1 LSGNRNIKGKCKNSC
16 FGSNQNLN
24 IVQEE
29 KNMLAQF
36 LFLAL
41 SGVATYFFAKNLGK
55 IRRNIL
61 LGRDVDLSD
70 NKALRWK
77 TMLKVAFGQTK
88 MAARP
93 VPFILHF
100 IVYAGF
106 ILINIEVLEIL
117 IDGVFG
123 THRALSFLGSIYNMA
138 IGFFEI
144 LAFGVLLAC
153 IVFLARRYV
162 LKLARF
168 QSPELKGFANQDA
181 ATILIV
187 EIILMAALLKMNAAD
202 QILQAHGNEHYLKAG
217 SFPISS
223 WLIVPIFEGLNLN
236 DATLIL
242 IERTAWWFHII
253 GIFIFMNY
261 LPFSKH
267 FHVILAFPNTYY
279 SNLKAKGELNNM
291 ASVTQE
297 VKLML
302 DPSATTPEGYQAPT
316 SFGVKE
322 VTDLTWKNLMDAYSC
337 TECGRCTSSCPQ
349 NQTGKLLSPR
359 KIMMDTRDRLEEVG
373 KNIDANG
380 GTFVPDNKNL
390 HSYISEEELWA
401 CNTCNA
407 CVEACPININP
418 MEIIVEMRR
427 YKVMEESA
435 APSSIN
441 NMFSNM
447 ENNQAPWQFSPMDRA
462 NWTQDLNS

>member
-1 LSGNRNIKGKCKNSC
+1 MRE
-16 FGSNQNLN
+16 
-24 IVQEE
+24 V
-29 KNMLAQF
+29 KNMISQI
-36 LFLAL
+36 LFLVL
-41 SGVATYFFAKNLGK
+41 SGVATYFFSKNLGK

-93 VPFILHF
+93 IPFILHF

-106 ILINIEVLEIL
+106 ILINIEVIEIL
-117 IDGVFG
+117 IDGIFG
-123 THRALSFLGSIYNMA
+123 THRALSFLGKTYHLA

-144 LAFGVLLAC
+144 LAFGVLIAC
-153 IVFLARRYV
+153 IFFLSRRYII
-162 LKLARF
+162 KLARF

-181 ATILIV
+181 ATILFV
-187 EIILMAALLKMNAAD
+187 EIILMAALLSMNAAD
-202 QILQAHGNEHYLKAG
+202 QILQSRRIEHYIIAG

-223 WLIVPIFEGLNLN
+223 WLVVPILESLHLS
-236 DATLIL
+236 DVSLIL
-242 IERTAWWFHII
+242 IERASWWFHII

-279 SNLKAKGELNNM
+279 SNLKAKGGFNNM

-302 DPSATTPEGYQAPT
+302 NPNAQVPEGYQTPT
-316 SFGVKE
+316 SFGVKD

-349 NQTGKLLSPR
+349 NQTGKRLSPR

-373 KNIDANG
+373 KNIDANK
-380 GTFVPDNKNL
+380 GTFIADNKNL

-435 APSSIN
+435 APAPIN

-462 NWTQDLNS
+462 NWTQELNS

>member
-1 LSGNRNIKGKCKNSC
+1 ML
-16 FGSNQNLN
+16 
-24 IVQEE
+24 QE
-29 KNMLAQF
+29 KHMIAQI
-36 LFLAL
+36 LFVAL
-41 SGVATYFFAKNLGK
+41 SGVASYFFAKNLGK

-61 LGRDVDLSD
+61 LGKDLDLSD
-70 NKALRWK
+70 NKPLRWK

-93 VPFILHF
+93 VPFVLHF

-117 IDGVFG
+117 IDGIFG
-123 THRALSFLGSIYNMA
+123 THRVLSFLGPVYNLA

-144 LAFGVLLAC
+144 LAFGVLVAC
-153 IVFLARRYV
+153 IIFLSRRYIV
-162 LKLARF
+162 KIARF

-181 ATILIV
+181 ATILFI
-187 EIILMAALLKMNAAD
+187 EIILMGALLKMNAAD
-202 QILQAHGNEHYLKAG
+202 QILQARGIEHYIQAG

-223 WLIVPIFEGLNLN
+223 WLLVPFFNMFTTETLVFFER
-236 DATLIL
+236 I
-242 IERTAWWFHII
+242 AWWFHII

-267 FHVILAFPNTYY
+267 FHVILAFPNTWY
-279 SNLKAKGELNNM
+279 SNLNAKGQLNNM

-297 VKLML
+297 VTLML
-302 DPSATTPEGYQAPT
+302 DPSAAVPEGYQPPT
-316 SFGVKE
+316 SFGVKD
-322 VTDLTWKNLMDAYSC
+322 VTDLTWKNLMEAYTC

-373 KNIDANG
+373 KNIDANK
-380 GTFVPDNKNL
+380 GTFVDDNKNL

-407 CVEACPININP
+407 CVEACPVNINP

-427 YKVMEESA
+427 YKVMEQSSA
-435 APSSIN
+435 PASIN
-441 NMFSNM
+441 SMFSNI

-462 NWTQDLNS
+462 NWTQE

>member
-1 LSGNRNIKGKCKNSC
+1 MI
-16 FGSNQNLN
+16 
-24 IVQEE
+24 
-29 KNMLAQF
+29 AQI
-36 LFLAL
+36 LFVAL
-41 SGVATYFFAKNLGK
+41 SGVATYFFAKSLGK

-61 LGRDVDLSD
+61 LGKDIDLSD
-70 NKALRWK
+70 NKPLRWK

-93 VPFILHF
+93 IPFVLHF

-117 IDGVFG
+117 IDGIFG
-123 THRALSFLGSIYNMA
+123 THRVLSFLGPVYDLA

-153 IVFLARRYV
+153 VIFLTRRYV
-162 LKLARF
+162 VKLARF

-181 ATILIV
+181 ATILFI

-202 QILQAHGNEHYLKAG
+202 QILQARGAEHYIKAG

-223 WLIVPIFEGLNLN
+223 WLVAPIFNALNLS
-236 DATLIL
+236 DATLI
-242 IERTAWWFHII
+242 IFERIAWWFHII
-253 GIFIFMNY
+253 GIFLFMNY

-267 FHVILAFPNTYY
+267 FHVILAFPNTWY

-291 ASVTQE
+291 ASVKQE
-297 VKLML
+297 VTLML
-302 DPSATTPEGYQAPT
+302 DPSAAVPEGYQPPT
-316 SFGVKE
+316 SFGVKD
-322 VTDLTWKNLMDAYSC
+322 VTDLTWKNLMEAYTC

-373 KNIDANG
+373 KNIDANK
-380 GTFVPDNKNL
+380 GTFVDDGKNL
-390 HSYISEEELWA
+390 HSYISEAELWA

-435 APSSIN
+435 APASIN
-441 NMFSNM
+441 SMFNNI

-462 NWTQDLNS
+462 NWTKEA

>member
-1 LSGNRNIKGKCKNSC
+1 MSQL
-16 FGSNQNLN
+16 
-24 IVQEE
+24 
-29 KNMLAQF
+29 
-36 LFLAL
+36 LFVLVA
-41 SGVATYFFAKNLGK
+41 SIATYLFVKNLSK

-61 LGRDVDLSD
+61 LGKDIDLSD
-70 NKALRWK
+70 NKPLRWK

-93 VPFILHF
+93 IPFVLHF

-117 IDGVFG
+117 IDGIFG
-123 THRALSFLGSIYNMA
+123 THRVLSFLGPAYDLA

-153 IVFLARRYV
+153 VIFLSRRYV
-162 LKLARF
+162 IKLARF

-181 ATILIV
+181 AAILFIEIV
-187 EIILMAALLKMNAAD
+187 LMAALLKMNAAD
-202 QILQAHGNEHYLKAG
+202 QILQARGAEHYIKAG

-223 WLIVPIFEGLNLN
+223 WLVAPIFNALNLS
-236 DATLIL
+236 DATLI
-242 IERTAWWFHII
+242 IFERIAWWFHII
-253 GIFIFMNY
+253 GIFLFMNY

-267 FHVILAFPNTYY
+267 FHVILAFPNTWY

-291 ASVTQE
+291 ASVKQE
-297 VKLML
+297 VSLML
-302 DPSATTPEGYQAPT
+302 DPSAAVPEGYQPPT
-316 SFGVKE
+316 SFGVKD
-322 VTDLTWKNLMDAYSC
+322 VTDLTWKNLMEAYTC

-373 KNIDANG
+373 KNIDANK
-380 GTFVPDNKNL
+380 GTFVDDGKNL
-390 HSYISEEELWA
+390 HSYISEAELWA

-435 APSSIN
+435 APASIN
-441 NMFSNM
+441 SMFNNI

-462 NWTQDLNS
+462 NWTKELES

>member
-1 LSGNRNIKGKCKNSC
+1 MI
-16 FGSNQNLN
+16 
-24 IVQEE
+24 
-29 KNMLAQF
+29 AQI
-36 LFLAL
+36 LFVAL
-41 SGVATYFFAKNLGK
+41 SGVASYFFAKNLGK

-61 LGRDVDLSD
+61 LGKDIDLSD
-70 NKALRWK
+70 NKPLRWK

-88 MAARP
+88 MAARS
-93 VPFILHF
+93 VPFVLHF

-117 IDGVFG
+117 IDGIFG
-123 THRALSFLGSIYNMA
+123 THRVLSFLGPVYNLA

-144 LAFGVLLAC
+144 LAFGVLVSC
-153 IVFLARRYV
+153 IIFLSRRYIV
-162 LKLARF
+162 KIARF

-181 ATILIV
+181 ATILFI
-187 EIILMAALLKMNAAD
+187 EIILMGALLKMNAAD
-202 QILQAHGNEHYLKAG
+202 QILQARGLEHYIQAG

-223 WLIVPIFEGLNLN
+223 WLLVPFFDMYTTETLVFFER
-236 DATLIL
+236 I
-242 IERTAWWFHII
+242 AWWFHII

-267 FHVILAFPNTYY
+267 FHVILAFPNTWY
-279 SNLKAKGELNNM
+279 SNLNAKGQLNNM

-297 VKLML
+297 VTLML
-302 DPSATTPEGYQAPT
+302 DPSAAVPEGYQPPT
-316 SFGVKE
+316 SFGVKD
-322 VTDLTWKNLMDAYSC
+322 VTDLTWKNLMEAYTC

-373 KNIDANG
+373 KNIDANK
-380 GTFVPDNKNL
+380 GTFVDDNKNL

-407 CVEACPININP
+407 CVEACPVNINP

-427 YKVMEESA
+427 YKVMEQSSA
-435 APSSIN
+435 PASIN
-441 NMFSNM
+441 SMFSNI

-462 NWTQDLNS
+462 NWTQE

>member
-1 LSGNRNIKGKCKNSC
+1 M
-16 FGSNQNLN
+16 
-24 IVQEE
+24 VQ
-29 KNMLAQF
+29 QI
-36 LFLAL
+36 LFLL
-41 SGVATYFFAKNLGK
+41 VSGVSVFFFAKNLGK

-61 LGRDVDLSD
+61 LGKDIDRSD
-70 NKALRWK
+70 NPSERLK

-88 MAARP
+88 MTVRP
-93 VPFILHF
+93 VPAFFHF
-100 IVYAGF
+100 IIYIGF

-117 IDGVFG
+117 VDGIFG
-123 THRALSFLGSIYNMA
+123 THRAFSFLGSVYNLA

-144 LAFGVLLAC
+144 LAFGVFVAC
-153 IVFLARRYV
+153 VVFLSRRFIV
-162 LKLARF
+162 KIKRF
-168 QSPELKGFANQDA
+168 SGVEMTGFPTRDA

-187 EIILMAALLKMNAAD
+187 EIVLMAALLKMNACD
-202 QILQAHGNEHYLKAG
+202 QILQMRGAEHFVNAG
-217 SFPISS
+217 SFPISQFLVPFFQS
-223 WLIVPIFEGLNLN
+223 WSTDSLIIM
-236 DATLIL
+236 
-242 IERTAWWFHII
+242 ERVFWWFHIL
-253 GIFIFMNY
+253 GIFAFMNY

-302 DPSATTPEGYQAPT
+302 DPSAQVPEGYEPPT
-316 SFGVKE
+316 SFGVKD
-322 VTDLTWKNLMDAYSC
+322 VQDLTWKNLMDAYSC

-373 KNIDANG
+373 KNIDKNG
-380 GTFVPDNKNL
+380 SFVDDGKNL
-390 HSYISEEELWA
+390 HTLISEEELWA

-407 CVEACPININP
+407 CVEACPVNINP

-427 YKVMEESA
+427 FKVMEQSSA
-435 APSSIN
+435 PASLNSMFN
-441 NMFSNM
+441 NL

-462 NWTQDLNS
+462 NWTQEV